1 MAESEI
7 KIKLG
12 ADEKPALGAVSRV
25 KGAFQG
31 LTGAVRGVMRAMG
44 TFHWAVEAFRTL
56 AGWAKDLHEW
66 LGRSAAEARRLREAI
81 ERGEI
86 HRIAENAAESYK
98 HLNERLAETNRLERE
113 RNAIID
119 ARRAKSR
126 DIEDAGNELARERE
140 IAALDPASATYEADK
155 AAITRKY
162 ARRSSELAAARA
174 AEDGAETA
182 KRLAAEAAGKERAA
196 DRLQS
201 VRDRQTEAIAR
212 QSTVVRRTEMA
223 ERVAKDDEAKSEAKA
238 NADKA
243 RQELEAL
250 YAAERETFAAIKQ
263 LRSDAQSLRASAAES
278 GYGNAARLRRDA
290 TLARLD
296 NEEREEAAK
305 RAAAENAAAER
316 EAEAKRR
323 AEDAKRKDAERE
335 AERRVLEIAAAG
347 RTLASGIAGAD
358 AVSANRLTAMGLGSG
373 VSAKGGL
380 AGDVRRLVDL
390 MKQQIEATKDIKALA
405 GAPALF
411 VATGTAE

>member
-12 ADEKPALGAVSRV
+12 ADEKPAMGAVSRV
-25 KGAFQG
+25 RGAFQS
-31 LTGAVRGVMRAMG
+31 LAGAARGVMRALG
-44 TFHWAVEAFRTL
+44 TFHWAVQAVQSL

-98 HLNERLAETNRLERE
+98 YLNERLAETNRLERE

-162 ARRSSELAAARA
+162 ARRASELSAARA

-196 DRLQS
+196 DTLQK
-201 VRDRQTEAIAR
+201 VRDRQTEAITR
-212 QSTVVRRTEMA
+212 QSAIVHRTEMV
-223 ERVAKDDEAKSEAKA
+223 ERTAKDDEAKTKAKE

-243 RQELEAL
+243 RRELEAL

-263 LRSDAQSLRASAAES
+263 LRRDAESLRTRAAES

-290 TLARLD
+290 TSARLD

-305 RAAAENAAAER
+305 RAAEERAAAER
-316 EAEAKRR
+316 AAEAKRR
-323 AEDAKRKDAERE
+323 EEDARRKDAERE
-335 AERRVLEIAAAG
+335 AERKVLEIAAAG
-347 RTLASGIAGAD
+347 RTMASGIAGAD

-405 GAPALF
+405 GAPAMF
-411 VATGTAE
+411 AATGTAE